1 MKRPQIGPLLV
12 AVLLVLWAGA
22 LVALVI
28 IAFTHI
34 QPRGIGSAHAKAVAG
49 VRTAVPSAPS
59 APAGAT
65 HE

>member
-1 MKRPQIGPLLV
+1 MKRPKIGPLLV
-12 AVLLVLWAGA
+12 AVLVLWACA

-49 VRTAVPSAPS
+49 VRTAAPLAPS